1 MRRVNFLDYN
11 LSMSKTHVRVI
22 LLTFLSILIAA
33 CGSAPA
39 AEPTNTPANTATP
52 LQATPTATAEPT
64 ASPTPLPEL
73 ISADTISRLSQ
84 VSSFGEGESLRKLA
98 FSPDGSLLASA
109 GGNNEDFNIRLYDV
123 ASGQLL
129 QVISGH
135 TDIVWDIEFSADGQF
150 FASVSSDRTAKV
162 WNLNT
167 ELPIQS
173 IAFPNEVISVSF
185 SPDSQVMAV
194 GGVDNWPDAAIW
206 TYSTANWQPIT
217 KLAALWN
224 IPDIAYTADGQKLV
238 GGGISRNVRVWN
250 AISGSELFVLNHS
263 GQVSSIAIS
272 PDGSTVAIGLCQ
284 DSDDNAVCTLG
295 AVWLWN
301 LQTGELIKQL
311 SDFSTWAEDV
321 AYSPDGSLLFAGSRD
336 GALMVYDGSNYET
349 LLSTSSPGGGGIMAL
364 SRDGRLLATA
374 GFNGLIHL
382 WQVGP

>member
-11 LSMSKTHVRVI
+11 LSMINIHARV
-22 LLTFLSILIAA
+22 LLLSFLSILIAA

-64 ASPTPLPEL
+64 ASPTPLPEV

-109 GGNNEDFNIRLYDV
+109 GGNNEDFNIRLYAV

-167 ELPIQS
+167 EVPIQS

-224 IPDIAYTADGQKLV
+224 IPDIAYTADGQRLV

-250 AISGSELFVLNHS
+250 AVSGSELFVLNHS

-272 PDGSTVAIGLCQ
+272 PDGSTVATGLCQ

-336 GALMVYDGSNYET
+336 GALRVYDSSSYAT
-349 LLSTSSPGGGGIMAL
+349 LLSTSSAGGGGIMAL
-364 SRDGRLLATA
+364 SSDGRLLATA

>member
-1 MRRVNFLDYN
+1 V
-11 LSMSKTHVRVI
+11 
-22 LLTFLSILIAA
+22 
-33 CGSAPA
+33 
-39 AEPTNTPANTATP
+39 
-52 LQATPTATAEPT
+52 
-64 ASPTPLPEL
+64 

-109 GGNNEDFNIRLYDV
+109 GGNNEDFNIRLYAV

-167 ELPIQS
+167 EVPIQS

-224 IPDIAYTADGQKLV
+224 IPDIAYTADGQRLV

-250 AISGSELFVLNHS
+250 AVSGSELFVLNHS

-272 PDGSTVAIGLCQ
+272 PDGSTVATGLCQ

-336 GALMVYDGSNYET
+336 GALRVYDSSSYAT
-349 LLSTSSPGGGGIMAL
+349 LLSTSSAGGGGIMAL
-364 SRDGRLLATA
+364 SSDGRLLATA